1 MTDSFLTQVVL
12 PLALALIM
20 FGMGL
25 SLTKQDFIE
34 LGKEPKAILVG
45 LLGQLLLLP
54 ILAYGVAILFRLDQH
69 LAIGM
74 MIVAACPG
82 GTSSNI
88 ISQLARA
95 NLALSVSLTAVTT
108 LVCVLTTPLIIQ
120 FAINQFDTHSDN
132 SFSLLGTTLGLIFVT
147 LLPVLFGIYLRQ
159 KYPEKAIN
167 SEPFFR
173 RLAVGF
179 LIFIIIALV
188 YQERETIFGSFSQVL
203 LPSITLNLVAIA
215 TGLLIGFVF
224 NLIGRDC
231 VTLGIEVGV
240 QNSGMAILIGVSF
253 LERPDYAITAAV
265 YGLSMYLGAG
275 LLIWG
280 AKWHSKKLKE
290 VSVTP

>member
-1 MTDSFLTQVVL
+1 MTDSFLTQVIL

-25 SLTKQDFIE
+25 SLTKHDFIE

-45 LLGQLLLLP
+45 LFGQLLLLP

-108 LVCVLTTPLIIQ
+108 LVCVFTTPLIIQ

-159 KYPEKAIN
+159 KYPTQAIN

-188 YQERETIFGSFSQVL
+188 YQERETILGSFSQVL

-215 TGLLIGFVF
+215 TGLLLGFIF

-231 VTLGIEVGV
+231 VTLGIEVGI

-253 LERPDYAITAAV
+253 LARPDYAITAAV

-280 AKWHSKKLKE
+280 AKRHTVKNQKK
-290 VSVTP
+290 